1 MKPFAGIFSAIAL
14 CALVLQSCS
23 KPKALEYRDLK
34 GARIH
39 NATLQQATVVLD
51 LLFYNPNNYGL
62 RLKNGDVDAYLNGKL
77 AGKATLDE
85 SVSVPARDTF
95 TMPVTI
101 TASLGSLL
109 SNAMSLLTKQEQLI
123 PVKLEGMIRAGKGGV
138 FVPVKVHYEG
148 MQKLQL

>member
-1 MKPFAGIFSAIAL
+1 MKRVAGILSLFIPAML
-14 CALVLQSCS
+14 FLQACS

-34 GARIH
+34 GARLH
-39 NATLQQATVVLD
+39 SATLQQATIVLE
-51 LLFYNPNNYGL
+51 LEFYNPNHYGL
-62 RLKNGDVDAYLNGKL
+62 NLKNGDIDAYLNGKF

-85 SVSVPARDTF
+85 SISVPARDTF

-101 TASLGSLL
+101 VANMSSLV

-148 MQKLQL
+148 VQRVRL